1 VGIEVPEEK
10 AELTSTV
17 LGIDLGIKVLAYLSD
32 GTCYENI
39 NKSQRVR
46 KLERRLLR
54 EQRRL
59 SRKEQAR
66 IDHYENVIGKDGK
79 THRKPVYKRPLR
91 ECRNYRKQKR
101 KVASVHKKL
110 KDLRTDYVHK
120 VTRDIIDTLP
130 KAIVMEELKVR
141 NMMKNH
147 TLAKAVSEQMWS

>member
-1 VGIEVPEEK
+1 MKTLIRASGSGSWNEDCSGNKDACPAKNRPASTIMKMSSEK
-10 AELTSTV
+10 MER
-17 LGIDLGIKVLAYLSD
+17 
-32 GTCYENI
+32 
-39 NKSQRVR
+39 QRVR

-59 SRKEQAR
+59 SRKEQAS

-120 VTRDIIDTLP
+120 VTRDITP
-130 KAIVMEELKVR
+130 
-141 NMMKNH
+141 
-147 TLAKAVSEQMWS
+147 VSTRS